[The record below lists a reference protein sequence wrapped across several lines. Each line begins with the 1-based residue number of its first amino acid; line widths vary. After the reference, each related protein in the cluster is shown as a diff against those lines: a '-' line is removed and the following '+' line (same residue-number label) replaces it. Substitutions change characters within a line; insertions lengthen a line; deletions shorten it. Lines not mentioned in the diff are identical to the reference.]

1 MTKMTRFPFSK
12 MGGTIHD
19 PIVMENVSF
28 HGISPMV
35 TWAVAAKPLLVDDL
49 FGDYTNRGIE
59 YCWG

>member
-1 MTKMTRFPFSK
+1 